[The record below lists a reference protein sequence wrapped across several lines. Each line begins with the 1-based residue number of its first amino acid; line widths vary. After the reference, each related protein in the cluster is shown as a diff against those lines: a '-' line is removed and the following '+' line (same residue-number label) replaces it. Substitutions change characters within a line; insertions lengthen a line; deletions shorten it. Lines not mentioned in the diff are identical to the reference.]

1 MIYLLLSI
9 NNQINNSQ
17 LVLNQSTDNLHRI
30 VALDERF
37 KSVWSMLSEMVCGL
51 SNNFLKSGL
60 EGMCDRKIICEGRA
74 DRHSMLLLLPSAI

>member
-9 NNQINNSQ
+9 NNQISNSQ
-17 LVLNQSTDNLHRI
+17 LVLNRSTDDLHRI

-37 KSVWSMLSEMVCGL
+37 ESVQSMLSEMVCGL

-60 EGMCDRKIICEGRA
+60 EGMCNRKIIC
-74 DRHSMLLLLPSAI
+74 